1 MVGCK
6 FLIVDGYFCLHTF
19 VIGLHFLGLSAI
31 YLLDDL
37 HDAEEKNHVAI
48 WEALLCN
55 IFSYYMFSSL
65 VRQAYA
71 VTIKCDAWPMF
82 KICSDDTIGFTLL
95 GDSCREK
102 FELMISDLE
111 LRHYDS

>member
-1 MVGCK
+1 MGSPFMQYFQLLYVGMNFKGFNCHIS
-6 FLIVDGYFCLHTF
+6 LREIT
-19 VIGLHFLGLSAI
+19 
-31 YLLDDL
+31 
-37 HDAEEKNHVAI
+37 
-48 WEALLCN
+48 
-55 IFSYYMFSSL
+55 SSL

-82 KICSDDTIGFTLL
+82 KICSDDTIGFTLI

-111 LRHYDS
+111 LRHYGS